1 MPKSFTELVDITY
14 FTPENARFYE
24 TKNGFAALEAFI
36 PPVVKDDLDEILL
49 EEGAASSGSTE
60 VVKGSAGSASDPSGD
75 KGNDASGKECVWQ
88 DLGRVFFHRAFPYEL
103 PDEFISVLDK
113 DSKEYGIIKSLSDFD
128 DQAKEI
134 INKALK
140 RKYYCPEITKI
151 HSLKDQFGYS
161 YWDVETD
168 NGRMEVVLKDTFSS
182 IARISDVFIVI
193 TDISGNRYKI
203 SDLETFDRKS
213 YRKIELFL

>member
-1 MPKSFTELVDITY
+1 MAKSFTELVEIVY

-36 PPVVKDDLDEILL
+36 PPVVKDDLDEILA
-49 EEGAASSGSTE
+49 EEGRGAAVEG
-60 VVKGSAGSASDPSGD
+60 AD
-75 KGNDASGKECVWQ
+75 KKCVWQ

-113 DSKEYGIIKSLSDFD
+113 DNREYGIIRALSEFD
-128 DQAKEI
+128 EGSREI

-203 SDLETFDRKS
+203 SDLEAFDRKS

>member
-1 MPKSFTELVDITY
+1 MAKSFTELVDIVY
-14 FTPENARFYE
+14 FTPENAKFYE

-36 PPVVKDDLDEILL
+36 PPVVKDDLDEILA
-49 EEGAASSGSTE
+49 EEGNKAN
-60 VVKGSAGSASDPSGD
+60 SDTVTAQDGG
-75 KGNDASGKECVWQ
+75 KAKKECVWQ

-103 PDEFISVLDK
+103 PDEFISVFDK
-113 DSKEYGIIKSLSDFD
+113 DNKEHGIIRALSDFD
-128 DQAKEI
+128 EKSREI

-151 HSLKDQFGYS
+151 YSLKDQFGYS
-161 YWDVETD
+161 YWNVETD
-168 NGRMEVVLKDTFSS
+168 NGKMEVVLKDTFSS
-182 IARISDVFIVI
+182 IARISDNFIVI

-203 SDLETFDRKS
+203 SDLENFDRKS